1 MRVGRIV
8 LGVYPVRRKGDGH
21 QSVWIE
27 RQDIRGTLMGC
38 RMDRAQNQNV
48 FHVYRDLFEGNKNR
62 VDSGA
67 GETRVE
73 MESVSDLDFDD
84 V

>member
-1 MRVGRIV
+1 
-8 LGVYPVRRKGDGH
+8 
-21 QSVWIE
+21 
-27 RQDIRGTLMGC
+27 MGC
-38 RMDRAQNQNV
+38 RVDRAQNQNV
-48 FHVYRDLFEGNKNR
+48 FEVYRDLFEGNKNR